1 MSHRLE
7 RPRPGIVTYAAIMMF
22 LLAGFALIAALV
34 AVVKP
39 ESFDGFWIRTETVGL
54 VAYGLFDLI
63 LAIGAFYA
71 GRQILKG
78 GIVGFGLGLVFAA
91 MGAARWFL
99 LIVSAPVLALV
110 VSFLWFLVIVGL
122 LMNVDYFS

>member
-1 MSHRLE
+1 M
-7 RPRPGIVTYAAIMMF
+7 
-22 LLAGFALIAALV
+22 LAGFALITAVAALV
-34 AVVKP
+34 KP
-39 ESFDGFWIRTETVGL
+39 KGFDGFWIQTETVGL

-63 LAIGAFYA
+63 VAIGAFYA
-71 GRQILKG
+71 GRRILKG

-99 LIVSAPVLALV
+99 LIVSAPMAALV

>member
-1 MSHRLE
+1 
-7 RPRPGIVTYAAIMMF
+7 VTYAAIMMF
-22 LLAGFALIAALV
+22 VLAGFALIAALA

-39 ESFDGFWIRTETVGL
+39 EGFDGFWIRTETVGL

-71 GRQILKG
+71 GQQLLKG

-122 LMNVDYFS
+122 LMNVDWFR

>member
-7 RPRPGIVTYAAIMMF
+7 RLRPGIVTYAAIMMF
-22 LLAGFALIAALV
+22 MLAGFSLIAAL
-34 AVVKP
+34 AALFKP
-39 ESFDGFWIRTETVGL
+39 EGFDGFWIQTHMVGL

-71 GRQILKG
+71 GQRILKG
-78 GIVGFGLGLVFAA
+78 GILGFGLGLVFAA
-91 MGAARWFL
+91 LGAARWFL
-99 LIVSAPVLALV
+99 LIVSAPIVALV

>member
-7 RPRPGIVTYAAIMMF
+7 RKRPGIVTYAAIMMF
-22 LLAGFALIAALV
+22 VLAGFALIAAL
-34 AVVKP
+34 AALITP
-39 ESFDGFWIRTETVGL
+39 EGFDGFWIQTHTVGL

-63 LAIGAFYA
+63 VAVGAFYA
-71 GRQILKG
+71 GRRILEG
-78 GIVGFGLGLVFAA
+78 GILGFGLGLIFAA

-99 LIVSAPVLALV
+99 LIVSAPVVALV

>member
-1 MSHRLE
+1 MSHRLK
-7 RPRPGIVTYAAIMMF
+7 RKRPGIVTYAAVMMF
-22 LLAGFALIAALV
+22 MLAGFASIAALAGLV
-34 AVVKP
+34 RP
-39 ESFDGFWIRTETVGL
+39 EGFDGFWIQTETVGL

-71 GRQILKG
+71 GLRILKG
-78 GIVGFGLGLVFAA
+78 GIVGFGLGLIFAA

-99 LIVSAPVLALV
+99 LIVSAPVAALV